1 MSLDLAVVAR
11 QIGAADTGV
20 LALEARPAVQ
30 RGLAEKQEQR
40 QKKPE
45 FTAEQ
50 RSTMVGDKQFERRWE
65 NKSMY
70 DLYYWPTPNGWKI
83 SMLLE
88 ELEAPYNPISVNI
101 LKGEQFSPEF
111 LKLNPNHKIPVLVD
125 PDGPDGKPF
134 SLFESGAILL
144 YLAEKHGRFFAETKR
159 DKYEVLTWVMFQMGN
174 VGPFFGQ
181 ANHFNRYAPEDVP
194 YAKERYTN
202 EANRLLGVMDKRLTS
217 AGGWLATG
225 QYTVADMA
233 CFGWV
238 RDYGKDR
245 ETLEP
250 FPAVC
255 AWFDTIAARPAT
267 ERAVA
272 VMAGDRKAPTEMD
285 DEARSIMF
293 GDKQYTRR

>member
-1 MSLDLAVVAR
+1 
-11 QIGAADTGV
+11 
-20 LALEARPAVQ
+20 
-30 RGLAEKQEQR
+30 
-40 QKKPE
+40 
-45 FTAEQ
+45 
-50 RSTMVGDKQFERRWE
+50 
-65 NKSMY
+65 MY

-88 ELEAPYNPISVNI
+88 ELAVTYNPVAVNI
-101 LKGEQFSPEF
+101 LKGEQFLPAF
-111 LKLNPNHKIPVLVD
+111 LKLNPNHKIPVLLD

-144 YLAEKHGRFFAETKR
+144 YLAEKHGKFFGETSR
-159 DKYEVLTWVMFQMGN
+159 ERYEVLTWVMFQMGN
-174 VGPFFGQ
+174 VGPLFGQ
-181 ANHFNRYAPEDVP
+181 ANHFNRYAQEDVP

-202 EANRLLGVMDKRLTS
+202 EANRLLGVMDKRLAG

-225 QYTVADMA
+225 HYTVADIA

-255 AWFDTIAARPAT
+255 SWFDAIAARPAT
-267 ERAVA
+267 KRAVA
-272 VMAGDRKAPTEMD
+272 VMASDRKAPAEMD
-285 DEARSIMF
+285 QEAHSIMF